1 MKKTMLILLLA
12 LPLAGFAE
20 KSKPLPVTPRTAYRL
35 SFEAEGGS
43 AGARWAVHLRDAEGN
58 LPFDGVLEGEWQ
70 RLNPEKKTYTHLFYT
85 PEDAATLEL
94 VTQGTGIS
102 VRNVTLEKCE
112 LENLLLNGDFSEG
125 LGNYSGWT
133 ERYNAELVDGDAGT
147 MLRVNLNGY
156 ALTDYTPVVGGG
168 RYQVKGTQ
176 GRPGY
181 SVVFFDRF
189 RHVISLLER
198 TPGKAFE
205 VPGNA
210 AYLRVLYATG
220 RAERLDSH
228 TNEIVQAQL
237 LELDAVAKEPPKIAK
252 NTEWEIVLAP
262 GSDPREEH
270 AARELRHW
278 ITEITGRVPDLLA
291 EPGKNGTPS
300 IFVGRAWA
308 DSFQEDI
315 KELEGSEGYAVR
327 KKEGNIHIFGVH
339 PRGTLYGVY
348 ALLERNTDIIWP
360 RPNPLYEALFS
371 KTATLPLSDA
381 NFLSRPAFS
390 RRHIGANAY
399 GAFLQHR
406 AVLQDWLARNGIN
419 TPWSLDG
426 GYNYPAWLRGAPPGY
441 GNAYRAWAL
450 GYLGDT
456 KEDERV
462 LPLVDGRRVLG
473 QPCYTYQGTVDGI
486 VSHIREAMQTLPG
499 REIEFLSVVIHDT
512 WTVCGCPDCLAPITL
527 PDGTQ
532 LTTDTGDAT
541 KNPVF
546 FSTRN
551 FLMLN
556 KVAEALEKDFPNLR
570 IQTHAYIFTALP
582 TKVKV
587 HPMIIPEFAAYPT
600 QNLRYPILAGQAK
613 VIGNYYTKDLW
624 KRLFEQWGK
633 DKKGDL
639 GYFGYYH
646 TEGFNAVAD
655 SAAEDYRALAKYEA
669 IQAHSDIVPFDGEE
683 LSDWDADGIEKWVM
697 ARLMWDPSQ
706 DPEALRKHYISRV
719 YRGAEKE
726 MTEFYTLIRDA
737 WHNAPESTFVN
748 YHTGAA
754 EIFQEFIIKPGI
766 EEKAKQLLSSAEK
779 AASDPRSKAMI
790 QRTLAQFKKLG
801 DSVGRVVVPYV
812 EESKEDLQ
820 ELSSPHWEKAVTV
833 RDFQKVNDWRQLD
846 KKPSEYPTTV
856 KFMHDRKNLYV
867 RFYGED
873 KNISAQVKPDV
884 PAGDVFP
891 NGDRFELRLK
901 NAKNKIFYFALG
913 PGGHYF
919 SLPSQGT
926 YWQTVVSRDGEGW
939 TGIMTIPLDL
949 LEMEEGPAT
958 MMARI
963 GRVVRLSGDE
973 REESSNNGVSIYHK
987 VDSPTWAKIQIER

>member
-1 MKKTMLILLLA
+1 MMKSLLILLLA
-12 LPLAGFAE
+12 LPVAGFAE

-70 RLNPEKKTYTHLFYT
+70 QLNPEKKTYTHLFYA
-85 PEDAATLEL
+85 PADAAALEL
-94 VTQGTGIS
+94 VTQGTGIR
-102 VRNVTLEKCE
+102 VRNVNLEKWE
-112 LENLLLNGDFSEG
+112 QENLLLNGDFSEG

-133 ERYNAELVDGDAGT
+133 ERYNAELVEADGRVI
-147 MLRVNLNGY
+147 LRVNLNGY

-168 RYQVKGTQ
+168 RYQIKGEQ

-181 SVVFFDRF
+181 SLLIFDRF
-189 RHVISLLER
+189 RHMISMIEELHGG
-198 TPGKAFE
+198 PFE
-205 VPGNA
+205 VPANA
-210 AYLRVLYATG
+210 AYLRVLYATH
-220 RAERLDSH
+220 RAENPDSRM
-228 TNEIVQAQL
+228 NEIAQAEL
-237 LELDAVAKEPPKIAK
+237 KELEAPEGTPAQIER

-270 AARELRHW
+270 AARELQHW
-278 ITEITGRVPDLLA
+278 ITEITGKAPALLA
-291 EPGKNGTPS
+291 EAGKGKTPR

-308 DSFQEDI
+308 DSFTEDL
-315 KELEGSEGYAVR
+315 KKLEGSEGFAVR
-327 KKEGNIHIFGVH
+327 KKDGNIHVFGAH
-339 PRGTLYGVY
+339 PRGSLYGVY
-348 ALLERNTDIIWP
+348 ALLERNSDIIWP
-360 RPNPLYEALFS
+360 RPNPEFEALFS
-371 KTATLPLSDA
+371 KSGSLSFSDA
-381 NFLSRPAFS
+381 DFLSRPVFS
-390 RRHIGANAY
+390 ERDIGANAY
-399 GAFLQHR
+399 GRYIQRR
-406 AVLQDWLARNGIN
+406 AVFQEWLVRNGMN
-419 TPWSLDG
+419 TPWSLEG
-426 GYNYPAWLRGAPPGY
+426 GFNYPAWLRGSKPGY
-441 GNAYRAWAL
+441 GNSYRAWAM
-450 GYLGDT
+450 GFLGDT
-456 KEDERV
+456 KEDDKI
-462 LPLVDGRRVLG
+462 LPLVDGKRTLG

-486 VSHIREAMQTLPG
+486 VAHIKAAMKTLPG
-499 REIEFLSVVIHDT
+499 RDIEYMSCVIHDT
-512 WTVCGCPDCLAPITL
+512 WTVCGCPDCLSPITL

-532 LTTDTGDAT
+532 LTTDTADAT

-551 FLMLN
+551 FMMLN
-556 KVAEALEKDFPNLR
+556 KVAEALEKDYPNLR
-570 IQTHAYIFTALP
+570 IQTHAYIFTAEP
-582 TKVKV
+582 PKVKV

-613 VIGNYYTKDLW
+613 VIGNNYTKDLW

-633 DKKGDL
+633 EKKGEL

-646 TEGFNAVAD
+646 AEGFNAVAD
-655 SAAEDYRALAKYEA
+655 SAAEDFRALAKFEA
-669 IQAHSDIVPFDGEE
+669 VQGHSDIVSFDGED
-683 LSDWDADGIEKWVM
+683 LSDWDAEGIEKWVM
-697 ARLMWDPSQ
+697 ARLIWDPSQ
-706 DPEALRKHYISRV
+706 DTEALRKHYISRV

-726 MTEFYTLIRDA
+726 MTEFYKLIRDA

-766 EEKAKQLLSSAEK
+766 EEKAKQLLGSAVK

-801 DSVGRVVVPYV
+801 DTVGRVVVPYV

-833 RDFQKVNDWRQLD
+833 RDFQKVYDWRLFD

-867 RFYGED
+867 RFHGED
-873 KNISAQVKPDV
+873 KNISAQVKPDL

-901 NAKNKIFYFALG
+901 NSKNKIFYFALG

-926 YWQTVVSRDGEGW
+926 SWQTVVSRDGEGW

-949 LEMEEGPAT
+949 LEMEEGHST
-958 MMARI
+958 MLARM
-963 GRVVRLSGDE
+963 GRMVRLSGDE
-973 REESSNNGVSIYHK
+973 REESSQNGVSIYHK
-987 VDSPTWAKIQIER
+987 VDSPTWSKIQIE